1 METRHLRRAQVE
13 VAVHTG
19 QYRIEG
25 CQACRENNTR
35 GGLDKEKK
43 EKSGTDVLDCYSS
56 TTSSPFIPP

>member
-1 METRHLRRAQVE
+1 METRHLRRAQAE
-13 VAVHTG
+13 VVVHTG
-19 QYRIEG
+19 RYRIEG

-35 GGLDKEKK
+35 GGLDK

>member
-13 VAVHTG
+13 VVVHTG

-35 GGLDKEKK
+35 GSQDKA
-43 EKSGTDVLDCYSS
+43 KSRTDVLDCYSS